1 MTTTVLDRPLVGTAD
16 PWQQVLRHRGPLL
29 RVLGGPGTGKSRLAI
44 DVVVD
49 RVERGELRADR
60 CLVLAPSRLAAARM
74 RDAVTAR
81 LGTTTREPLA
91 RTVASLGF
99 GILRRLAIRDD
110 LPTPV
115 LLSGPEQDVVLRDL
129 LAGHRLEPGSGPTWP
144 HELADA
150 LVTNGF
156 RAELRDLLMRAVEHG
171 LDGAALAELGREVG
185 RPEWIAAGAVLEE
198 YDQVTALSR
207 PGAYDPAWIVTA
219 AADALT
225 DDPDLI
231 EEVAALIGLI
241 VVDDAQEL
249 TTPSARLLDVL
260 ARAGIDVLLVGD
272 PDAAVQTF
280 RGADPAFLGRQ
291 WRSLP
296 GGAEAPTVRLTQGF
310 RLPET
315 IAGAAARVVDLVGT
329 SAGARHR
336 GAPPAQPGG
345 AVEAHV
351 FRSAAAEAGF
361 VADCFRRAHLLD
373 GIPWSQLAVVVRGQA
388 RAATIR
394 RVLAAARVPVAE
406 AASVVALRDAE
417 AVRPLLTL
425 LQIALAAVPDELS
438 RGSKQFTRAAEK
450 AAGEQEEGVDV
461 SALLTPEA
469 AVDLLT
475 SPYGGCDAVT
485 LRRLRRGL
493 RRDALAAGDAA
504 PADNLLARAIVA
516 PGRLLPFGSEADGAR
531 RIAAMLRAA
540 TSLLR
545 RRPTAGAAD
554 VLWALW
560 SSAKVAD
567 SWRDAALAG
576 GRAGARAD
584 RDLDAVL
591 ELFAAAETLAERLPG
606 SSAAAVVTHVTAQEL
621 AADSVTVRSST
632 SECVS
637 VLTPHAAA
645 GREWRHVAV
654 VGLQEGAW
662 PDLRLR
668 GSLLGSEHLVDLL
681 AGRERSVHAAQTAIR
696 HDEARLLHV
705 AVTRSRERL
714 IVTAVQSD
722 DEQPSAY
729 LDVVEPR
736 LSGDARPFT
745 EVERP
750 LTLVGA
756 VGALRREV
764 VHSPTSGTSAGTGA
778 PSRAARALAVL
789 ADHGVRGA
797 DPETWWALRS
807 LTTAAPRVPGDTP
820 VAVSPSGLVEFGK
833 CQLRWLLTRVGGDGP
848 SVGAAA
854 IGTLVHEVIAD
865 ADAPVDDSVIGQE
878 TGGEPVDRGRLSE
891 ALDARWARLGLD
903 GGWRERAKRADAEA
917 MLDRAV
923 AYFSAASQDGWVR
936 VGAEVSLR
944 HTLGRAEI
952 RGVVDRVEAGA
963 DGRLRII
970 DFKTGSSKPR
980 LDEVARHAQLGCY
993 QVVVAG
999 GAFGDGLESAG
1010 AALVQLG
1017 KAGTGQI
1024 ARSVQAQPPLAAD
1037 DDPQWA
1043 ERLIIESAD
1052 VMAGA
1057 QFQARVGD
1065 SCRTCPVRTSCPVA
1079 PEGVV
1084 LQ

>member
-1 MTTTVLDRPLVGTAD
+1 M
-16 PWQQVLRHRGPLL
+16 
-29 RVLGGPGTGKSRLAI
+29 
-44 DVVVD
+44 
-49 RVERGELRADR
+49 
-60 CLVLAPSRLAAARM
+60 
-74 RDAVTAR
+74 
-81 LGTTTREPLA
+81 
-91 RTVASLGF
+91 
-99 GILRRLAIRDD
+99 
-110 LPTPV
+110 
-115 LLSGPEQDVVLRDL
+115 LS
-129 LAGHRLEPGSGPTWP
+129 
-144 HELADA
+144 
-150 LVTNGF
+150 
-156 RAELRDLLMRAVEHG
+156 
-171 LDGAALAELGREVG
+171 
-185 RPEWIAAGAVLEE
+185 
-198 YDQVTALSR
+198 
-207 PGAYDPAWIVTA
+207 
-219 AADALT
+219 
-225 DDPDLI
+225 
-231 EEVAALIGLI
+231 
-241 VVDDAQEL
+241 
-249 TTPSARLLDVL
+249 
-260 ARAGIDVLLVGD
+260 
-272 PDAAVQTF
+272 
-280 RGADPAFLGRQ
+280 
-291 WRSLP
+291 
-296 GGAEAPTVRLTQGF
+296 
-310 RLPET
+310 
-315 IAGAAARVVDLVGT
+315 
-329 SAGARHR
+329 
-336 GAPPAQPGG
+336 
-345 AVEAHV
+345 
-351 FRSAAAEAGF
+351 
-361 VADCFRRAHLLD
+361 
-373 GIPWSQLAVVVRGQA
+373 
-388 RAATIR
+388 
-394 RVLAAARVPVAE
+394 
-406 AASVVALRDAE
+406 
-417 AVRPLLTL
+417 
-425 LQIALAAVPDELS
+425 
-438 RGSKQFTRAAEK
+438 
-450 AAGEQEEGVDV
+450 
-461 SALLTPEA
+461 
-469 AVDLLT
+469 
-475 SPYGGCDAVT
+475 
-485 LRRLRRGL
+485 
-493 RRDALAAGDAA
+493 
-504 PADNLLARAIVA
+504 
-516 PGRLLPFGSEADGAR
+516 
-531 RIAAMLRAA
+531 AA

-606 SSAAAVVTHVTAQEL
+606 SSAAAFVTHVTAQEL

-764 VHSPTSGTSAGTGA
+764 VTSPTSMTSEGTGA
-778 PSRAARALAVL
+778 PSRAARTLAVL

-797 DPETWWALRS
+797 APETWWGLRS
-807 LTTAAPRVPGDTP
+807 LTTAAPRVAGDTP
-820 VAVSPSGLVEFGK
+820 VAVSPSGLVDFGK

-923 AYFSAASQDGWVR
+923 TYFSAASQDGWVR